1 MTSVK
6 DVAQLAGV
14 SLMTVSR
21 ALNNPEKL
29 SPETLQ
35 RVRRAIDELQFVPSL
50 SARKMRGDNL
60 QSRTIGVFALDTATT
75 PFAVELLLSIEQ
87 TAQQAGWN
95 VFILNLLSNPPT
107 DQNIDLMLSH
117 RPDGLIFSAMGFRQV
132 CIPER
137 LKSKPLV
144 LANCLADDSRLVSYV
159 PDDETGQYRAVHHA
173 LSQGYRRPLCIN
185 LPKQSL
191 AWGLRQ
197 KGLQRACQAF
207 GLAPEAL
214 VQYDLSD
221 HDAYGE
227 TAAILDRHIIE
238 GRPQFDILI
247 CGNDRIAFCAYQ
259 LLLGRGLKIPADVAV
274 LGYDNMIGI
283 AELFIPPLTTVQLP
297 YYEIGRNAARHL
309 IETLEVEGA
318 QPVDCPLV
326 VRTSL

>member
-21 ALNNPEKL
+21 ALNNPEKKL

-132 CIPER
+132 SIPER

-144 LANCLADDSRLVSYV
+144 LANCLANDSDLVSYV

-197 KGLQRACQAF
+197 KKACSV
-207 GLAPEAL
+207 P
-214 VQYDLSD
+214 V
-221 HDAYGE
+221 
-227 TAAILDRHIIE
+227 RHSAWRLTRSCNTTFPIMTPMVKPQPSSTDTSS
-238 GRPQFDILI
+238 RVAPQFDILI

-259 LLLGRGLKIPADVAV
+259 LLLGRGLKNSRRCRRAWLRQHDRHRRTVPPAADHGATAV
-274 LGYDNMIGI
+274 LRDRSQCRPAPDRGPGG
-283 AELFIPPLTTVQLP
+283 L
-297 YYEIGRNAARHL
+297 GRPA
-309 IETLEVEGA
+309 G
-318 QPVDCPLV
+318 
-326 VRTSL
+326 

>member
-29 SPETLQ
+29 SPETYQ

-50 SARKMRGDNL
+50 SARRIRGDNL
-60 QSRTIGVFALDTATT
+60 QTRTIGVFALDTATT

-117 RPDGLIFSAMGFRQV
+117 RPDGLIFSAMGLRKV

-137 LKSKPLV
+137 LKSNPLV
-144 LANCLADDSRLVSYV
+144 LANCLTDDSRLVSYV
-159 PDDETGQYRAVHHA
+159 PDDEMGQYRAVHHA
-173 LSQGYRRPLCIN
+173 LSQGYRRPLFIN
-185 LPKQSL
+185 LPKQSV

-197 KGLQRACQAF
+197 RGIQRACQEF
-207 GLAPEAL
+207 GLLPDAL
-214 VQYDLSD
+214 LQYDLSD

-227 TAAILDRHIIE
+227 TAAIIDRHIIDS
-238 GRPQFDILI
+238 RPQFDILI

-259 LLLGRGLKIPADVAV
+259 VLLGRGLKIPNDVAV

-297 YYEIGRNAARHL
+297 YYEIGRKAARHL
-309 IETLEVEGA
+309 IEALDVSGA

-326 VRTSL
+326 TRASL

>member
-29 SPETLQ
+29 SPETYQ
-35 RVRRAIDELQFVPSL
+35 RVRRAIYELQFVPSL
-50 SARKMRGDNL
+50 SARRIRGDNL
-60 QSRTIGVFALDTATT
+60 QTRTIGVFALDTATT

-117 RPDGLIFSAMGFRQV
+117 RPDGLIFSAMGLRQV

-137 LKSKPLV
+137 LKSTRLV
-144 LANCLADDSRLVSYV
+144 LANCLAHDSRLVSYV
-159 PDDETGQYRAVHHA
+159 PDDEMGQYRAVHHA
-173 LSQGYRRPLCIN
+173 LSQGYRRPLLIN

-197 KGLQRACQAF
+197 TGLQRACQAF
-207 GLAPEAL
+207 GLLPEAL
-214 VQYDLSD
+214 LQYDLSD

-227 TAAILDRHIIE
+227 TATILDRHIIE

-259 LLLGRGLKIPADVAV
+259 VLLGRGLKIPDDVAV

-297 YYEIGRNAARHL
+297 YYEIGRRAARHL
-309 IETLEVEGA
+309 IDAVEVSGA
-318 QPVDCPLV
+318 QSVDCPLV
-326 VRTSL
+326 ARAS

>member
-21 ALNNPEKL
+21 ALNTPEKL

-50 SARKMRGDNL
+50 SARRMRGDNL
-60 QSRTIGVFALDTATT
+60 QARTIGVFALDTATT

-117 RPDGLIFSAMGFRQV
+117 RPDGLIFSAMGLRQMS
-132 CIPER
+132 IPER

-144 LANCLADDSRLVSYV
+144 LANCLADDSHLVSYV
-159 PDDETGQYRAVHHA
+159 PDDEAGQHRAMQHA

-185 LPKQSL
+185 LPRKSL

-197 KGLQRACQAF
+197 RGLQRACQAV

-214 VQYDLSD
+214 LQYDLSD

-227 TAAILDRHIIE
+227 TAAILDRHIVD
-238 GRPQFDILI
+238 GRPQFDILV

-259 LLLGRGLKIPADVAV
+259 LLLGRGLKIPDDVAV

-297 YYEIGRNAARHL
+297 YYEIGRQAARHL
-309 IETLEVEGA
+309 IENLEVTGA

-326 VRTSL
+326 VRASL

>member
-6 DVAQLAGV
+6 DVARLAGV

-29 SPETLQ
+29 SPETYQ
-35 RVRRAIDELQFVPSL
+35 RVRSAIDELQFVPSM
-50 SARKMRGDNL
+50 SARKIRGDNL

-95 VFILNLLSNPPT
+95 VFVLNLLSDPPSE
-107 DQNIDLMLSH
+107 QSVDLMLSH
-117 RPDGLIFSAMGFRQV
+117 RPDGLIFTAMGLRRV
-132 CIPER
+132 SIPER
-137 LKSKPLV
+137 LKSKPLI
-144 LANCLADDSRLVSYV
+144 LANCLAEDSNLVSYV
-159 PDDETGQYRAVHHA
+159 PDDEAGQYRAVQHA

-185 LPKQSL
+185 LPSQSL
-191 AWGLRQ
+191 AWELRQ
-197 KGLQRACQAF
+197 NGMRRAFDEF
-207 GLAPEAL
+207 GLEPGDVL
-214 VQYDLSD
+214 QYDLSA

-227 TAAILDRHIIE
+227 TATILDRHIVD
-238 GRPQFDILI
+238 GRAQFDVLI

-259 LLLGRGLKIPADVAV
+259 VLLARGLKIPGDVAV

-297 YYEIGRNAARHL
+297 YYEIGQRAARHL
-309 IETLEVEGA
+309 IDTLEVSGT
-318 QPVDCPLV
+318 QRVDCPLV
-326 VRTSL
+326 TRASL